1 MCRCS
6 LEHSAHS
13 VNSLVPSIQPGTID
27 PIYREPL
34 QSFGGYHLVSI
45 SADINPRLGFRLG
58 ISLGLAVTIGLAFL
72 TWLAPNVVVR
82 LDNTALDYQ
91 FRLRGERSPGQ
102 EVVLVLVDEK
112 SLKEIGRWPWPRDTQ
127 AELVDQIHSG
137 KPAVLGLDFIY
148 AEPEVSGTVR
158 DIKTWLVEARQKDP
172 KANDTFGPLEA
183 RLHALDTDQQF
194 AKSLARAGEVV
205 LAIPFFVPERL
216 TADPLSDT
224 TRAVPEYLL
233 KSEFMLVKQTKSAE
247 ESHPYTA
254 TTLLPPLD
262 AFAQQAKGL
271 GHVYRLPD
279 HDGVTRREVLA
290 LRHGEAYYPSFALE
304 IARLYLGLPREH
316 MALWLGEG
324 VQAGSTII
332 PTDQKLRMLINYTG
346 RDLHFPWV
354 SATDVMHQR
363 IPSDLFRGKAVLVGT
378 AALGT
383 YDQLST
389 PFSAN
394 FSGVEKN
401 ATVVENVL
409 HQQFLTAGLWTGP
422 VELGLVLFFG
432 FVLTY
437 TLPRLRSLHGTILA
451 TITWTGYAGAV
462 QAIFVMKGICLPVVM
477 PTMTIGSVFVVTTIL
492 NYGLKER
499 QAREIHS
506 MFSSYVSPR
515 IVQELMKSPA
525 KARVGGQHKELT
537 MLFADLVGFTTFS
550 EHRPAEDVVDQLN
563 EYLSAMTDVIF
574 RWNGTLDKFVGDEIV
589 VFWGA
594 PLDQP
599 NHAELAVR
607 CALEMRTRLVELQ
620 ANWKAQGK
628 PILENGIG
636 INTGVVLVGNI
647 GAEGKKMDYTMIGD
661 QVNLAARFQGLTRT
675 LGQPIL
681 LTEFTASKLASER
694 GSKKPDAQRGG
705 LGQIQ
710 FRKLQVVTVK
720 GRQEP
725 VGAYTVEFQAESA
738 RGAECEARVG

>member
-1 MCRCS
+1 MNF
-6 LEHSAHS
+6 SA
-13 VNSLVPSIQPGTID
+13 N
-27 PIYREPL
+27 
-34 QSFGGYHLVSI
+34 
-45 SADINPRLGFRLG
+45 INPRLGFRLG
-58 ISLGLAVTIGLAFL
+58 IGLGLTVTIGFAFL

-102 EVVLVLVDEK
+102 EIVLVLVDEK

-127 AELVDQIHSG
+127 ARLVDQIHSG
-137 KPAVLGLDFIY
+137 KPAVVGLDIIY

-158 DIKTWLVEARQKDP
+158 DIKTWLAEARRKDP
-172 KANDTFGPLEA
+172 RANDAFGPLEA
-183 RLHALDTDQQF
+183 RLHALDTDQEF
-194 AKSLARAGEVV
+194 AMSLARAGEVV
-205 LAIPFFVPERL
+205 LAMPFFVLEHL
-216 TADPLSDT
+216 TAAQLSDT
-224 TRAVPEYLL
+224 ARVAPEYLF

-247 ESHPYTA
+247 ESHPYNA
-254 TTLLPPLD
+254 TTLLPPLN

-279 HDGVTRREVLA
+279 HDGITRREVLA
-290 LRHGEAYYPSFALE
+290 LRQGDAYYPSFALE
-304 IARLYLGLPREH
+304 VARIYLGLPRER
-316 MALWLGEG
+316 MALLLGEG
-324 VQAGSTII
+324 VQAGATTV
-332 PTDQKLRMLINYTG
+332 PTDQKLRMLINYAG

-363 IPSDLFRGKAVLVGT
+363 IPSDLFQGKAVLVGT

-383 YDQLST
+383 YDQFST

-401 ATVVENVL
+401 ATVIENIL
-409 HQQFLTAGLWTGP
+409 HQQFLTAGLWTSP
-422 VELGLVLFFG
+422 VELGLVLFLG

-437 TLPRLRSLHGTILA
+437 TLPRLRPLHGTIL
-451 TITWTGYAGAV
+451 TTLVWTGYAGAA
-462 QAIFVMKGICLPVVM
+462 QAVFVMKGICLPVVM
-477 PTMTIGSVFVVTTIL
+477 PSMTIGSVFIVTTIL

-506 MFSSYVSPR
+506 MFASYVSPR

-525 KARVGGQHKELT
+525 KARLGGQRKELT
-537 MLFADLVGFTTFS
+537 MLFSDLVGFTTFS

-599 NHAELAVR
+599 DHAELAVQ
-607 CALEMRTRLVELQ
+607 CALEMQARLADLQ
-620 ANWKAQGK
+620 SKWKMEGK
-628 PILENGIG
+628 PILRNGIG
-636 INTGVVLVGNI
+636 INTGVALVGNI

-661 QVNLAARFQGLTRT
+661 HVNLAARFQGLTRT
-675 LGQPIL
+675 LGHSIL
-681 LTEFTASKLASER
+681 LTEFTASKLASWLDR
-694 GSKKPDAQRGG
+694 GKPALRPGADG
-705 LGQIQ
+705 IQ
-710 FRKLQVVTVK
+710 LRKLQVVTVK

-725 VGAYTVEFQAESA
+725 VGAYTVEAQSEETEYRAREASA
-738 RGAECEARVG
+738 S

>member
-1 MCRCS
+1 M
-6 LEHSAHS
+6 
-13 VNSLVPSIQPGTID
+13 N
-27 PIYREPL
+27 
-34 QSFGGYHLVSI
+34 F

-58 ISLGLAVTIGLAFL
+58 IGLGLTVTVGLAFL

-102 EVVLVLVDEK
+102 EIVLVLVDEK

-127 AELVDQIHSG
+127 ANLVDQIHSG
-137 KPAVLGLDFIY
+137 KPAVLGLDIIY

-158 DIKTWLVEARQKDP
+158 DIKAWLGEARQKGSRP
-172 KANDTFGPLEA
+172 NDAFGQLEA

-194 AKSLARAGEVV
+194 TGSLARSGEVV
-205 LAIPFFVPERL
+205 LAMPFFVPERL

-233 KSEFMLVKQTKSAE
+233 KSEFMLVKQAKSAE
-247 ESHPYTA
+247 ESYPYTA

-262 AFAQQAKGL
+262 AFAQQARGL

-279 HDGVTRREVLA
+279 HDGITRREVLA
-290 LRHGEAYYPSFALE
+290 LRHGDAYYPSFALE
-304 IARLYLGLPREH
+304 VARLYLGLPREH
-316 MALWLGEG
+316 MALLLGEG
-324 VQAGSTII
+324 VQAGSTIV
-332 PTDQKLRMLINYTG
+332 PTDQKLRMLVNYAG
-346 RDLHFPWV
+346 RDLRFPWV
-354 SATDVMHQR
+354 SATDVIHHR
-363 IPSDLFRGKAVLVGT
+363 VSADLFTGKAVLVGT

-401 ATVVENVL
+401 ATVIENIL

-422 VELGLVLFFG
+422 VELGLVLLLG
-432 FVLTY
+432 LMLTFI
-437 TLPRLRSLHGTILA
+437 LARMRPLHGTILTA
-451 TITWTGYAGAV
+451 ITWIGYAGAV
-462 QAIFVMKGICLPVVM
+462 QAVFVMKGICLPIVM
-477 PTMTIGSVFVVTTIL
+477 PTMTIGSVFVVTTVL

-506 MFSSYVSPR
+506 MFASYVSPR
-515 IVQELMKSPA
+515 IVQELMKSPS
-525 KARVGGQHKELT
+525 KATLGGQRKELT

-599 NHAELAVR
+599 DHAELAVQ
-607 CALEMRTRLVELQ
+607 CAWEMQVRLTALQ
-620 ANWKAQGK
+620 SRWNMEGK
-628 PILENGIG
+628 PILRNGIG
-636 INTGVVLVGNI
+636 INTGVALVGNI

-661 QVNLAARFQGLTRT
+661 HVNLAARFQGLTRT
-675 LGQPIL
+675 LGHSIL
-681 LTEFTASKLASER
+681 MTEFTASKLTSWLDR
-694 GSKKPDAQRGG
+694 GKPGVPRRGVDN
-705 LGQIQ
+705 IQ
-710 FRKLQVVTVK
+710 LRKLHVVTVK

-725 VGAYTVEFQAESA
+725 VGAYTI
-738 RGAECEARVG
+738 EAQTEKREYRKREASVG